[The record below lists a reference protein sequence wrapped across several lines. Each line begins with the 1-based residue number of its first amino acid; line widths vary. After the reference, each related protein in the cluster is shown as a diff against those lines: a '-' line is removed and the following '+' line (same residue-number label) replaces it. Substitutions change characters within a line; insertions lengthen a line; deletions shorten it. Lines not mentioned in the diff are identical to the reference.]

1 MGSTIHASDFKKMPF
16 WFNGLNQLWK
26 TTYPLG
32 SKIKLEKDDLIRSAR
47 KSTGLKDLGKDF
59 WDEPLEQLIQSIN
72 EEANLH
78 PIGRFITKQR
88 LINLLSTRLMAERW
102 FSKKPEILDQPLYPV
117 FMIAGLQR
125 TGTTKLQRLLAA
137 DPDTR
142 SLLSWEALNPAPPV
156 RGKDKRI
163 AFAKTSE
170 KALKYMAPGFFAIHP
185 VEHQAQEEDILL
197 LDVSF
202 LSTTPE
208 ATMHVPSYA
217 AWLEKTDQTTA
228 YSYGAKLLKLLQW
241 QRPGKYWV
249 LKSPHHLEFL
259 DVIDKTYG
267 DVNFLW
273 THRDLEACIPSFLSM
288 LAHGQAI
295 FSDQVNID
303 EIKKHWMDKTRYM
316 LEKAMKFRR
325 SLTDPD
331 KFIDIQ
337 YDEFIADPIKILK
350 DIYSRTGRPMDQ
362 NLVDQLTLVD
372 KKNTKGK
379 YGAHKYSLNDFGIS
393 QETISSQYIGYVEY
407 FNKLKDGS
415 NHE

>member
-1 MGSTIHASDFKKMPF
+1 MGSTIYASDFKKMPF
-16 WFNGLNQLWK
+16 WFNGLNKAWQL
-26 TTYPLG
+26 TYPLG
-32 SKIKLEKDDLIRSAR
+32 SKIKIKKDDLIRSAR
-47 KSTGLKDLGKDF
+47 KSTGLKDLGNDF
-59 WDEPLEQLIQSIN
+59 WDEPLERLIHSIN

-78 PIGRFITKQR
+78 AIGRFITKER
-88 LINLLSTRLMAERW
+88 LVNLLATRLKAEWW
-102 FSKKPEILDQPLYPV
+102 FREKPEILDQPLYPV
-117 FMIAGLQR
+117 LMIAGLQR
-125 TGTTKLQRLLAA
+125 TGTTKLQRLLSA

-156 RGKDKRI
+156 QGKDKRI

-170 KALKYMAPGFFAIHP
+170 RALKYMAPGFFAIHP

-217 AWLEKTDQTTA
+217 AWLEETDQSQA
-228 YSYGAKLLKLLQW
+228 YLYGAKLLKLLQW
-241 QRPGKYWV
+241 QKPGKYWV

-259 DVIDKTYG
+259 DVINKSYG
-267 DVNFLW
+267 DVSFLW

-295 FSDQVNID
+295 FGDRVNID
-303 EIKKHWMDKTRYM
+303 DIKRHWMNKTRYM
-316 LEKAMKFRR
+316 LEKAMNFRR
-325 SLTDPD
+325 SLDD
-331 KFIDIQ
+331 HDQFIDIQ
-337 YDEFIADPIKILK
+337 YDEFIANPIKTLK
-350 DIYSRTGRPMDQ
+350 DIYSRTGRRMDQ
-362 NLVDQLTLVD
+362 KLEDQLALVD
-372 KKNTKGK
+372 KKNSKGK

-393 QETISSQYIGYVEY
+393 QETIATHYFEYLKY
-407 FNKLKDGS
+407 FNKLKDRS

>member
-88 LINLLSTRLMAERW
+88 LVNLLSTRLMAERW

-350 DIYSRTGRPMDQ
+350 DIYLRTGRPMDQ

>member
-1 MGSTIHASDFKKMPF
+1 MGSSIHASDFKKMPF
-16 WFNGLNQLWK
+16 WFNGLNHAWK
-26 TTYPLG
+26 ITYPLG
-32 SKIKLEKDDLIRSAR
+32 SKIRLEKDDLIRSAR
-47 KSTGLKDLGKDF
+47 KNTGMKNLGKDF
-59 WDEPLEQLIQSIN
+59 WEEPLERLIQSIN

-88 LINLLSTRLMAERW
+88 LVNLLATRLQAEWW
-102 FSKKPEILDQPLYPV
+102 FRKKPEILDQPLYPV

-142 SLLSWEALNPAPPV
+142 SLLSWEALNPSPPV
-156 RGKDKRI
+156 QGKDMRI

-202 LSTTPE
+202 LSTTAE

-217 AWLEKTDQTTA
+217 AWLEETDQSPA
-228 YSYGAKLLKLLQW
+228 YMYGAKLLKLLQW

-259 DVIDKTYG
+259 EVIDKSYG
-267 DVNFLW
+267 DVNYLW
-273 THRDLEACIPSFLSM
+273 THRDLKACIPSFLSM

-295 FSDQVNID
+295 FSDQVIID
-303 EIKKHWMDKTRYM
+303 DIKKHWMNKTRYM
-316 LEKAMKFRR
+316 LDKAMNFRK
-325 SLTDPD
+325 SVHDPD

-350 DIYSRTGRPMDQ
+350 DIYLRTGRPMDEK
-362 NLVDQLTLVD
+362 LEDQLTLAD
-372 KKNTKGK
+372 KKNSKGK

-393 QETISSQYIGYVEY
+393 QETISSHYIDYLEY
-407 FNKLKDGS
+407 FNKLKDRS
-415 NHE
+415 NYE

>member
-350 DIYSRTGRPMDQ
+350 DIYLRTGRPMDQ